1 MPDTTQNECFSVYP
15 LFFPTYN
22 IPLCLFPHR
31 THTCIQSILA
41 NVSDSFSSPT
51 SEILHHQKLEY
62 AKCYRSATR
71 WSLGHSGEKYRN
83 VCRGFPQLSLR
94 RAAVQRQQ
102 KHGIPG
108 RCKYSLPTRPPA
120 IHVLTALR
128 QAVMTSPPSATVP
141 QPAFCKKLKW
151 PTSPPFR
158 IRWIC
163 TTSVHFKF
171 VGHLRN
177 MHNPNDDGEPHAVL
191 VGKDGQEVSTS
202 AGKGVVEILRA
213 RDGEARGEGDRP

>member
-1 MPDTTQNECFSVYP
+1 MNAFLFIHSSFQHIISHFVSFHTERIRAFRAYSLTSPTLSAAPPARFFIIKSWNMQNVIEAQRDGVWATQEKNTEMFAEAFHSCRSVVLLFSVNKSMA
-15 LFFPTYN
+15 F
-22 IPLCLFPHR
+22 
-31 THTCIQSILA
+31 QGA
-41 NVSDSFSSPT
+41 
-51 SEILHHQKLEY
+51 
-62 AKCYRSATR
+62 
-71 WSLGHSGEKYRN
+71 
-83 VCRGFPQLSLR
+83 
-94 RAAVQRQQ
+94 
-102 KHGIPG
+102 
-108 RCKYSLPTRPPA
+108 
-120 IHVLTALR
+120 
-128 QAVMTSPPSATVP
+128 AVMTSPPSATVP

-177 MHNPNDDGEPHAVL
+177 MYNPNDDGEPHAVL

-202 AGKGVVEILRA
+202 AGEGVVEILRA

>member
-1 MPDTTQNECFSVYP
+1 MFVEAFHNCRSVVLLFSVNKSMA
-15 LFFPTYN
+15 F
-22 IPLCLFPHR
+22 
-31 THTCIQSILA
+31 QGA
-41 NVSDSFSSPT
+41 
-51 SEILHHQKLEY
+51 
-62 AKCYRSATR
+62 
-71 WSLGHSGEKYRN
+71 
-83 VCRGFPQLSLR
+83 
-94 RAAVQRQQ
+94 
-102 KHGIPG
+102 
-108 RCKYSLPTRPPA
+108 
-120 IHVLTALR
+120 
-128 QAVMTSPPSATVP
+128 AVMTSPPSATVP

-177 MHNPNDDGEPHAVL
+177 MYNPNDDGEPHAVL

-202 AGKGVVEILRA
+202 AGEGVVEILRA